1 MSKHQQRHAAPGLDS
16 LTAAGGTATKHSCR
30 RAWGWL
36 LLLATGL
43 LLNTGPCRPPT
54 PAQRKAAIA
63 DLASDRYCWG
73 RGELQATPWAIP
85 TWPQHPHAHHV
96 HTSVVYGCMWA
107 HQALSA
113 NHLQAMI
120 AGPSQLQEGQGMC
133 RAGAPH
139 RPQQPYMQRC
149 RVHVH
154 TATLSTGVQFNC
166 PSGTQPRGL
175 PPQATTTT
183 PITMRFWHTMGRQC
197 CLYRRPSHS
206 LQAVP
211 LSC

>member
-36 LLLATGL
+36 LLLSTGL

-63 DLASDRYCWG
+63 DLASDRYSWG

-96 HTSVVYGCMWA
+96 HISVVYGCMWA

-113 NHLQAMI
+113 NHLQAMV

-139 RPQQPYMQRC
+139 RPQQPYMHRLCMCTRQRC
-149 RVHVH
+149 RQECSSTVHQEPNPGGSP
-154 TATLSTGVQFNC
+154 LRQPPPP
-166 PSGTQPRGL
+166 PSP
-175 PPQATTTT
+175 
-183 PITMRFWHTMGRQC
+183 
-197 CLYRRPSHS
+197 
-206 LQAVP
+206 
-211 LSC
+211 